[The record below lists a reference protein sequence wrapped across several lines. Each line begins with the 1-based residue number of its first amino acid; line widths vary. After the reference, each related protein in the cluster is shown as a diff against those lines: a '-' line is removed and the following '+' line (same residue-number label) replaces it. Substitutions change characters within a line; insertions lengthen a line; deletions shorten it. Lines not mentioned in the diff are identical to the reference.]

1 MCCVPAFWFWFRIN
15 SETNP
20 IQARMFSTYSTEVN
34 EGMILQGGVPGGN
47 RWHVWVYLG
56 LQVQHGLLKGLG
68 WRPLVVTEY
77 SDGTIGPVVRQD
89 LGWDALIRCAQREE
103 IGRAS
108 CRERV

>member
-1 MCCVPAFWFWFRIN
+1 
-15 SETNP
+15 
-20 IQARMFSTYSTEVN
+20 MFSTYSTEVN

-103 IGRAS
+103 GATFVYYLPTENHMRTPAEIGRAH
-108 CRERV
+108 V